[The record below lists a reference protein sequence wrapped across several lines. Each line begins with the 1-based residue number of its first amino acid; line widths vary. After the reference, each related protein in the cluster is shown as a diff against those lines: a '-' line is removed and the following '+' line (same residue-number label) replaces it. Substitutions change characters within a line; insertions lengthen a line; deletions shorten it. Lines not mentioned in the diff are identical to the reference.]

1 MAGGSA
7 PPLEARQNPA
17 CRHPGSRSPSRQ
29 HCNPTYLQFISGISS
44 DTPHSKVSLFPLKNP
59 LILPR
64 VGICPD
70 PVESADTHVHFCG
83 RLLEVCGWSLAGPW
97 ACRFS
102 EALLTLCLVGP
113 FQGGFLLPLSGGV
126 DSAATACLVYSMC
139 CQVCKSVRS
148 GSR

>member
-1 MAGGSA
+1 MGRLHLWRLGGTQPVGIQGHAHHLASIVIPRICSSSVESA
-7 PPLEARQNPA
+7 
-17 CRHPGSRSPSRQ
+17 
-29 HCNPTYLQFISGISS
+29 S
-44 DTPHSKVSLFPLKNP
+44 DTPHSEASLFPLKNP

-70 PVESADTHVHFCG
+70 PMESADTHVHFCG

-113 FQGGFLLPLSGGV
+113 FQAGFLLPLSGGV